1 MHQIRKANQSD
12 LLEIAD
18 LIEMSL
24 PNDPL
29 VRAISRGS
37 SINFFWALLQKH
49 SVYVAVDIRGHVIG
63 CITIGNVKDAFC
75 LFFRKLSLPKAAKL
89 ILSNLQFETIKV
101 WSKILLF
108 ICKTRYTPS
117 SNEISYLAVHSAYR
131 GKRVG
136 KALVSAAAQ
145 DLIAFDDNLVVKTLK
160 ATPENILFYKSCGM
174 LITQEQ
180 HGRVVLKGSKEQICT
195 ALKTPKN

>member
-49 SVYVAVDIRGHVIG
+49 SVYVAVDTRGHVIG
-63 CITIGNVKDAFC
+63 CIAIGNVKDVLF
-75 LFFRKLSLPKAAKL
+75 LFFRKLTLPKAATF

-101 WSKILLF
+101 WSKIFLF
-108 ICKTRYTPS
+108 ICKTGYTPS
-117 SNEISYLAVHSAYR
+117 SNEISYLAVNSAYR
-131 GKRVG
+131 GKKVG

-145 DLIAFDDNLVVKTLK
+145 DLQAFDDNLVVKTLR